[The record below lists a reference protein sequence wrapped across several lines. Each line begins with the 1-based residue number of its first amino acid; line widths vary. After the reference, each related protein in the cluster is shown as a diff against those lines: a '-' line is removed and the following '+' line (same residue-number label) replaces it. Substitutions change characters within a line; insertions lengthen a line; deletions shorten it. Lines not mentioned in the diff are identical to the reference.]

1 MDAEHLYGTLRRWA
15 RLQASMLHVGVVMD
29 VREIRIP
36 AALAVG
42 SHGVQVN
49 GAHVGPVVDVWGRR
63 VIDGQ

>member
-1 MDAEHLYGTLRRWA
+1 
-15 RLQASMLHVGVVMD
+15 MD